1 MASCAW
7 IPPASGCPEQSTW
20 ARCVPRLR
28 PGAAPGGSSPHV
40 IDVTEATF
48 QTEVVER
55 SRTVPVVLDFWA
67 AWCGPCRQLSP
78 VLERLAAADG
88 GAWVLAKIDC
98 DANPRLAQAAGVQ
111 GIPAVKAVVDGALVA
126 EFTGALPEQQ
136 VRAWLDQLLAAVRQ
150 RGGPGGMPG
159 EAGEAEPQVP
169 EDPDLDRAEDAL
181 ADGDLEASAA
191 AFQAKLAKVPGDP
204 DATLGLARV
213 ELLQRAS
220 SIDQAALQAALAAD
234 PSDVGARL
242 QLADLQVASGQVE
255 PALTG
260 LVDLVRTT
268 QRRRSGRRP
277 HPPAVPVRCAGRHRS
292 GGGAGPQG
300 AGPRA
305 VLTAAAAAG
314 PAAAPGRP

>member
-1 MASCAW
+1 MRMD
-7 IPPASGCPEQSTW
+7 PASI
-20 ARCVPRLR
+20 RL
-28 PGAAPGGSSPHV
+28 PGAVDLGALRAPAPAGGSAQGGSSPHV

-78 VLERLAAADG
+78 VLEKLAAADG
-88 GAWVLAKIDC
+88 GAWVLAKVDC

-126 EFTGALPEQQ
+126 EFTGAQPEQQ

-169 EDPDLDRAEDAL
+169 EDPDLDRAEAAL

-191 AFQAKLAKVPGDP
+191 AFQAEAGQGSGRPRRDAGPGP
-204 DATLGLARV
+204 G
-213 ELLQRAS
+213 RAP
-220 SIDQAALQAALAAD
+220 AAG
-234 PSDVGARL
+234 V
-242 QLADLQVASGQVE
+242 
-255 PALTG
+255 
-260 LVDLVRTT
+260 VD
-268 QRRRSGRRP
+268 RSGR
-277 HPPAVPVRCAGRHRS
+277 AAGR
-292 GGGAGPQG
+292 AGSRPLG
-300 AGPRA
+300 RGRP
-305 VLTAAAAAG
+305 AAAG
-314 PAAAPGRP
+314 RPAGGQRSGRAGAHRPGRPGADEPAATIGTPSAPTCCPCSLRWETPIRRWRRPGRRWPARCSDGRGGGRPGGRPRRP